1 MTSGA
6 GARLLQHLLPKDLI
20 SAVTY
25 RIARSE
31 RAWLTRP
38 LIRWFARTYGVDLA
52 DAEHADLEH
61 YPTFNS
67 FFTRALRAGS
77 RPLAVG
83 DDTVVA
89 PCDGTLT
96 QFGAVDGVTLLQA
109 KGRSYSL
116 EELLGERG
124 DAADAL
130 RGGSY
135 CTIYL
140 APRDYHRVHAPLAA
154 MLTRTRYVPGRRF
167 SVNRATAAA
176 IDRIFCRNERA
187 VCWFDTSAGP
197 MVVVLVGA
205 LNVSSISTFA
215 RGEIASGTPRHWEER
230 MPLRVERGAEIGR
243 FNLGSTVI
251 VLFARG
257 AVSWNPRLATGMS
270 VAMGASLGR
279 AFFAKARAGTR

>member
-1 MTSGA
+1 RPWL
-6 GARLLQHLLPKDLI
+6 ARPM
-20 SAVTY
+20 
-25 RIARSE
+25 
-31 RAWLTRP
+31 
-38 LIRWFARTYGVDLA
+38 IRWFARTYAVDLA

-61 YPTFNS
+61 YPTFNA
-67 FFTRALRAGS
+67 FFTRGLRAGA
-77 RPLAVG
+77 RPLASG
-83 DDTVVA
+83 DDSVVA
-89 PCDGTLT
+89 PCDGTVTEL
-96 QFGAVDGVTLLQA
+96 GALDGETLLQA

-154 MLTRTRYVPGRRF
+154 ALTRTRYVPGRRF
-167 SVNRATAAA
+167 SVNVATAAA
-176 IDRIFCRNERA
+176 IERIFCRNERA
-187 VCWFDTSAGP
+187 VCWFDTAVGP

-215 RGEIASGTPRHWEER
+215 RGEITSGAPRHWEEQA
-230 MPLRVERGAEIGR
+230 PLRVERGREIGR

-257 AVSWNPRLATGMS
+257 AVRWDMRLASGMT
-270 VAMGASLGR
+270 VAMGAPLGR
-279 AFFAKARAGTR
+279 AAADARAVPR